1 MNKEKKIL
9 FVRSGGGMPGLDIHA
24 GINLALY
31 KNGIRATHNVGCSAG
46 AIVAALD
53 SNGFSP
59 LAIEMLI
66 RSLTD
71 YDVRKERFAWK
82 ARALWVD
89 YFLEHEPI
97 VALLKKL
104 LPAEFGDLVK
114 PLQVAATRCRDAG
127 KVLFP
132 GTYFISPREAVL
144 ASMSIHGVFPT
155 VSIDDELYCD
165 GGVRNNLPLPRD
177 WENYDEVWLIIATP
191 PTSYR
196 QRSGIL
202 ARLMLNIAWLMRDQ
216 IEDVIEQTSGNPK
229 VKVIWPNVGK
239 FSAMLRFDHDL
250 INLAKM
256 EADKQIKAQL
266 TTEVEPCTV

>member
-31 KNGIRATHNVGCSAG
+31 KNGIRATHNAGCSAG
-46 AIVAALD
+46 AIIAALD
-53 SNGFSP
+53 SYGFSP
-59 LAIEMLI
+59 VGIATLI
-66 RSLTD
+66 RNLTD
-71 YDVRKERFAWK
+71 DEVLKERFAWK

-97 VALLKKL
+97 FTLLERL
-104 LPAEFGDLVK
+104 LPASFNELVK
-114 PLQVAATRCRDAG
+114 PLHVAATRCRDGYKATFG
-127 KVLFP
+127 SSVSL
-132 GTYFISPREAVL
+132 RHAVL

-177 WENYDEVWLIIATP
+177 WETYDEVWLLIATP